1 MANDIQ
7 KISIKEKIGYGFGD
21 TASNLFF
28 QTFMLFL
35 LYFYTDIFGIPA
47 AVAGTMF
54 LLTRIWDTIND
65 PLMGAIADRTNTKW
79 GKFRPYLVWTVIPF
93 GIIGVL
99 TFTTP
104 NLSMTGKIVYA
115 YVTYTLMMMAYT
127 AVNIPYSALMG
138 VISPNSLER
147 TSLSSYRFILAF
159 VGALIVQGLT
169 IPLVENLGKDNESIV
184 QAELSNSTIIINE
197 KGAGNAKLILVAD
210 DGKGETTRSDF
221 LVKVNKQGLIPPV
234 VINSISDTTLGK
246 GFGSYEIDLSYVFKD
261 AESDPL
267 TYSAE
272 SENSEV
278 VTAEISDSK
287 LKLNETG
294 IGATKIT
301 VSADDGKGDAAKETF
316 VLAVSMAD
324 NNPPTVQTPF
334 DGIVENKNFSSQ
346 KLVISNNFQDEDGD
360 DLAYSVNSSNE
371 AVVTATVVD
380 STITLEE
387 KGTGSATVTVSA
399 DDNKGGL
406 ASTTFSV
413 FVKGEGNNLPVI
425 STLIENINLSEGFQT
440 HEIDVSN
447 VFSDM
452 DGDEI
457 SLSLINVNEAKGFQY
472 TMAVFAVLAVILF
485 LITFVTTTERVL
497 PPAGQKSSLKN
508 DLKDLAHNRPWIVL
522 FFLGI
527 FALSYTAIKNGAI
540 IYYFKYYVGNTALAS
555 VFMVSG
561 TAAFILGITL
571 TKYFSK
577 KFGKRNFYIALW
589 AIASVLTVF
598 FYFAK
603 QEDIVFMFVLQIISS
618 LVMGPT
624 APLIWAMYADTADY
638 SEWKTGRRATG
649 LVFSA
654 ATFAQK
660 FGWTIGGALAG
671 WILAYFGFK
680 ANVEQTVEAQN
691 GIRLMM
697 SFIPAV
703 AGVLTAI
710 AAIFYPIDDS
720 LMKKIEVE
728 LNERKA

>member
-1 MANDIQ
+1 MANEIQ

-54 LLTRIWDTIND
+54 LLTRIWDTFND
-65 PLMGAIADRTNTKW
+65 PIMGAIADRTNTKW
-79 GKFRPYLVWTVIPF
+79 GKFRPYLVWTVVPF
-93 GIIGVL
+93 GIVGVL

-197 KGAGNAKLILVAD
+197 QGPGNAKLILVAD

-234 VINSISDTTLGK
+234 VFNSISDTTLVK
-246 GFGSYEIDLSYVFKD
+246 DFGSLEIDLQNVFKD
-261 AESDPL
+261 AENDAL
-267 TYSAE
+267 TYSVE
-272 SENSEV
+272 SENDEV

-287 LKLNETG
+287 LILTEKG
-294 IGATKIT
+294 IGAAKIT

-316 VLAVSMAD
+316 IMAVSMAE
-324 NNPPTVQTPF
+324 NNPPAVQTPF
-334 DGIVENKNFSSQ
+334 EGVVVNKDFASQ

-360 DLAYSVNSSNE
+360 DLAYSVNSSDE

-380 STITLEE
+380 STITIEE
-387 KGTGSATVTVSA
+387 NGAGSATVTVSA
-399 DDNKGGL
+399 DDSKGGL
-406 ASTTFSV
+406 TSTTFSV
-413 FVKGEGNNLPVI
+413 SIKEDGNNLPVI
-425 STLIENINLSEGFQT
+425 SNPIENINLSEGFQR
-440 HEIDVSN
+440 HEIDASN

-485 LITFVTTTERVL
+485 LITFATTKERVQ
-497 PPAGQKSSLKN
+497 PPVDQKSSLKN
-508 DLKDLAHNRPWIVL
+508 DLKDLLHNRPWVVL

-540 IYYFKYYVGNTALAS
+540 IYYFKYYVGNTAMAS
-555 VFMVSG
+555 AFMVSG

-577 KFGKRNFYIALW
+577 KFGKRNFYIWLW
-589 AIASVLTVF
+589 AIASVLTVL
-598 FYFAK
+598 FYFVR
-603 QEDIVFMFVLQIISS
+603 QEDIVLMFVLQILVS
-618 LVMGPT
+618 LVIGPT

-703 AGVLTAI
+703 ASVLTAI